1 MLKNKNKSKSLV
13 ILLCIMIIV
22 SITGTSI
29 AADYSCKVE
38 LIGNKT
44 ELKQGDSVTILVKAT
59 NIQAGEGIA
68 SFSTMLD
75 YDANIFECTV
85 SGDDEG
91 NWQKQGFIENSL
103 TMTRSDLLA
112 NSSDQTIA
120 KIVLTA
126 KSDAPSGKQ
135 TFKLTEMEF
144 STGEETFSVADV
156 SNDITITDGNGS
168 ENGSGNGSENGSENV
183 DKNTNTESNN
193 INTSNNV
200 GGNSTGGASNKL
212 PSGSGTSTN
221 GKTEYTTANSII
233 PKTGVT
239 NLFVI
244 GAVIGTIVAIM
255 SYIRYKKTY

>member
-112 NSSDQTIA
+112 NSNDQTIA

-168 ENGSGNGSENGSENV
+168 GNGSENV

-193 INTSNNV
+193 INTSNSV

-239 NLFVI
+239 NLFVV

>member
-44 ELKQGDSVTILVKAT
+44 ELKKGDSVTILVKAT

-112 NSSDQTIA
+112 NSNDQTIA

-168 ENGSGNGSENGSENV
+168 GNGSENV

-193 INTSNNV
+193 INTSNSV

-239 NLFVI
+239 NLFVV